1 MQITNVGKNVEERE
15 PSYTVVGNVT
25 DAATVAAT
33 WTFLKR
39 LKIKLS
45 YDSAIPP
52 WVCPQNHKTLIQK
65 DTHIPNVHN
74 SVIFNCQDVETTCPS
89 TDEWIKKIW
98 CIYTQWNTTQPWKRM
113 KFCLLPQD
121 GWIWRVLC

>member
-25 DAATVAAT
+25 DAATVAAK

-45 YDSAIPP
+45 YDQQFHPEYVP
-52 WVCPQNHKTLIQK
+52 KTTKL
-65 DTHIPNVHN
+65 
-74 SVIFNCQDVETTCPS
+74 
-89 TDEWIKKIW
+89 
-98 CIYTQWNTTQPWKRM
+98 
-113 KFCLLPQD
+113 
-121 GWIWRVLC
+121 

>member
-15 PSYTVVGNVT
+15 PSYTVVGNVS

-52 WVCPQNHKTLIQK
+52 
-65 DTHIPNVHN
+65 
-74 SVIFNCQDVETTCPS
+74 
-89 TDEWIKKIW
+89 
-98 CIYTQWNTTQPWKRM
+98 
-113 KFCLLPQD
+113 
-121 GWIWRVLC
+121 